1 MPYFIEQGC
10 DGKPEWWA
18 VKDVAGE
25 QFGCHATKQGAID
38 QGIAISL
45 ADDEEFLGENKDGE
59 RAAPDLSAPQF
70 MREAASQGLKYL
82 DDGFGG
88 DGLTPK
94 TIREA
99 RLMAAG
105 DMSADK
111 WVRVAAWIARHLPDL
126 DSPAA
131 DPDSEDY
138 PSAGVVAHLLWGS
151 GPSKEAAT
159 RALEYAQRKVAQLEA
174 EGSQRNLDGA
184 DAIISDIDGTLI
196 ASGRLV
202 QRVWDYVQELDG
214 ELFIV
219 TGRPDSERDST
230 EAELKDLGI
239 SYSRLIMNDGSPAD
253 SAEFKKLTAV
263 KLLETYNVT
272 TAIENDRAT
281 RAKYRALGINA
292 VNPSDIKDNGS
303 MTERSEQKFE
313 TRVSAAD
320 FEIRETPDGMT
331 FEGYAAVFNSRSENL
346 GGFTEF
352 VAPGAFTRSLKTRND
367 VKLLWNHDSGQVL
380 GSTRARTLTLSED
393 SRGLKVTAQLPN
405 TQLGRDTAELLKR
418 GDVDAMSFGF
428 NVIKDSWNSQG
439 DERTLEAVR
448 LFEVSIVAF
457 PAYSAT
463 SGTATVRS
471 LENLVTRA
479 EVDAVALEAA
489 LTKLEAGEDLDN
501 DARNLLTTVIDKL
514 SPAAEFQA
522 DPEPTVIGDLGLL
535 ALKKKKI
542 EFLGGI

>member
-1 MPYFIEQGC
+1 VPYFIEQGC

-25 QFGCHATKQGAID
+25 QFGCHATKQDAID
-38 QGIAISL
+38 QGVAISL
-45 ADDEEFLGENKDGE
+45 ADDEPFLGENK
-59 RAAPDLSAPQF
+59 P
-70 MREAASQGLKYL
+70 
-82 DDGFGG
+82 
-88 DGLTPK
+88 
-94 TIREA
+94 
-99 RLMAAG
+99 
-105 DMSADK
+105 
-111 WVRVAAWIARHLPDL
+111 
-126 DSPAA
+126 
-131 DPDSEDY
+131 ED
-138 PSAGVVAHLLWGS
+138 
-151 GPSKEAAT
+151 
-159 RALEYAQRKVAQLEA
+159 
-174 EGSQRNLDGA
+174 RNADGA
-184 DAIISDIDGTLI
+184 DVIISDIDGTLI
-196 ASGRLV
+196 NGGRLV
-202 QRVWDYVQELDG
+202 QRVWDYVQSLDG

-219 TGRPDSERDST
+219 TGRPESERDST
-230 EAELKDLGI
+230 ISELHGKGVT
-239 SYSRLIMNDGSPAD
+239 YSRLIMNDGSTAD

-281 RAKYRALGINA
+281 RAKYRAVGINA
-292 VNPSDIKDNGS
+292 VNPSDIKDNKD
-303 MTERSEQKFE
+303 MTIRAAVGELAPEDLVRWINGDDVEHGQVISVNDSEAEVLVWDEEDGVWSPTELIALVEVSRLEKIDALPEPEMPEMPHDEMAGRSHGKIEM
-313 TRVSAAD
+313 RVSSAD

-393 SRGLKVTAQLPN
+393 ARGLKVSALLPN

-428 NVIKDSWNSQG
+428 NVIKDKWNAQG

-463 SGTATVRS
+463 AGTATVRS
-471 LENLVTRA
+471 LEKLATRA
-479 EVDAVALEAA
+479 EVDANALEAA

-501 DARNLLTTVIDKL
+501 DARNLLTSVIDKL
-514 SPAAEFQA
+514 SPSATFDNE
-522 DPEPTVIGDLGLL
+522 PEQSVVGDLGLL

-542 EFLGGI
+542 EFLSSL